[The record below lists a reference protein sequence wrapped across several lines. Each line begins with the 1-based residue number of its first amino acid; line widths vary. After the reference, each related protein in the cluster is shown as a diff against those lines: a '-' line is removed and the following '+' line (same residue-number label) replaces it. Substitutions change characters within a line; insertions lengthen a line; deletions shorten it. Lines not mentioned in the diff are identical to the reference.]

1 MVLVFKNPTRFL
13 TAKNL
18 QRFFTA
24 TVLLLVLGVAG
35 VLSLNHFTLQKH
47 LNRVIAQDARLQG
60 VRAKVYYDSHVKW
73 HTIIFD
79 VHEVGQP
86 AGPLGLLLTFFQFAH
101 ELQGRELDEV
111 YLAYRGHR
119 KLKLDGDDFLE
130 LGAALGTVRPAE
142 LARLL
147 VGDLRLLNGKMLV
160 NQLSKRRYDL
170 IVGRNMPN
178 NREDEAAKELLG
190 TIIE

>member
-1 MVLVFKNPTRFL
+1 MVLVFKNPTRFI

-24 TVLLLVLGVAG
+24 TVLLLVLGTAG
-35 VLSLNHFTLQKH
+35 VFCLNHFTLQKH
-47 LNRVIAQDARLQG
+47 LNRVIIQDARLQG
-60 VRAKVYYDSHVKW
+60 IKAKVYYDSHIKW
-73 HTIIFD
+73 HTIVFD
-79 VHEVGQP
+79 VREVNQP

-101 ELQGRELDEV
+101 ELQGREIEEV

-119 KLKLDGDDFLE
+119 KLKLEGDDFLE

-147 VGDLRLLNGKMLV
+147 VSDLRLLNGKLLV
-160 NQLSKRRYDL
+160 SQLSKKRYDL
-170 IVGRNMPN
+170 IVGRNMPSGQEN
-178 NREDEAAKELLG
+178 EAAKELLG